1 MSSSEE
7 MLYVKGARIWI
18 PNEENVWEGAV
29 LEQDYTKDCKELNA
43 YKDAGHQQITI
54 KIKSANDLPPLR
66 NPTILIGQQDLTA
79 LSYLHE
85 PAVLHN
91 LKVRFRERQ
100 SIYTYCGII
109 LVAINPYAKLPLYG
123 PDIIRAYRGHSIGE
137 LEPHIFAL
145 AEEAY
150 TKLEREKCDLSI
162 IVSGESGAGKTVSA
176 KYAMRYFAAV
186 GGSES
191 ETQVER
197 KVLESSPIME
207 AFGNAK
213 TTRNDNS
220 SRFGKFTKLLFKNN
234 MGVMN
239 LTGATMQTY
248 LLEKS
253 RVVYQS
259 PGERNYHIFY
269 QLCSAREQH
278 PELMLDHQDKFNFLN
293 KGKSPDIER
302 VSDVD
307 QFKETVQAMSI
318 LGFGPTQISEILKI
332 LAGILHLGN
341 IQFVSQYKKDTNE
354 IDSDACDIMPN
365 DLPLHVTGDML
376 KIKADDLRK
385 WLITRQIESYHENV
399 LIPNNIA
406 AAESAKDALA
416 KHIYS
421 KLFQYIV
428 AVINKSLNSG
438 RKQSCF
444 IGVLDIYGFETF
456 DTNSFEQ
463 FCINYANE
471 KLQQQFNQ
479 HVFKLEQEEYLKEGI
494 VWTMI
499 DFYDNQPCIDMI
511 ESKLGVLD
519 LLDEE
524 CRMPKGSDESWAGKL
539 IEKCSKFP
547 HFEKPRFGTTSF
559 LVKHFSD
566 TVQYDVHGFLE
577 KNRDTV
583 SKELVNVVAQSEM
596 TLCKQLME
604 LEETDTLSEAKTTV
618 GGRVVISASK
628 QTLPVDKRKR
638 VTPSKQHKRSVG
650 SQFRDSLSLLIST
663 LHSTTPHYVRCIKPN
678 DDKVAFKWEASKI
691 VQQLRACG
699 VLETV
704 RISAAGFPSRWSY
717 HDFYTRYQL
726 LCHRKF
732 LNKSDLKS
740 SCQNIVTKWIHDE
753 EKYRFGNTQ
762 IFFRAGQ
769 VAYLEQVRMNLRKK
783 YIITVQSVV
792 RKFVYRMRY
801 QRIQRVVLGL
811 QTFARGYIARKKA
824 RAIREARAAL
834 IISKYARG
842 YVCRRR
848 FLKLRFSVCG
858 IQQYARGMLARHR
871 FKLAM
876 DNHRATQIQRFC
888 RGYLA
893 RQAYKKKLRSIIVC
907 QSAIRRFLARRL
919 FRKLKAE
926 AKTISH
932 IQNLYKGLENKI
944 ISLQQKIDELNKEN
958 TQLKLKTTA
967 IPVLKNQLEQK
978 KNIENQLK
986 QLKLLLEDKE
996 NALLAVDKQLEAERD
1011 EKMQLLEEKDHER
1024 EEWSKQKQTWR
1035 IENEELRKQV
1045 DEMIELAKKEEKGSL
1060 HRSRILSEV
1069 DVNEV
1074 HEAYQ
1079 RAKKDKDFLEGENY
1093 MLKEEISRLQKGNGN
1108 ATEYSN
1114 HTRSLSNAS
1123 SQNEEDFGYAS
1134 AKNTLEPKRM
1144 NQALTFDSNNQSSM
1158 ESFAKIEVTS
1168 TPKSEQTSLILKLR
1182 GILEEE
1188 KKKNKILVDQ
1198 MEKLM
1203 NKNKSTEDS
1212 LRVTELEVENEKI
1225 RHDYSL
1231 LRNSISRGV
1240 EMQELE
1246 AQQSAL
1252 QEELKRRRDE
1262 CIQLKAVLQQ
1272 QSQSLKSFGGAKP
1285 VRTDNTFQENSE
1297 LLEAFQAQK
1306 LVNRQLESELS
1317 ALTEENNAHLAEL
1330 SRQLDELRNEK
1341 AQLQTILQSGVED
1354 LDEANIEAIRQN
1366 ERYLRYELEKSYMEY
1381 TKLQEDMNVLTKKYE
1396 DAKRTIHTLTRRL
1409 RDHGI
1414 SSANPNQE
1422 DSKVVASVGKKKT
1435 HHYKGILKY
1444 NKGDLDKISQR
1455 LIVGLTPRVAIGL
1468 LPGLPAYIL
1477 FMCIRYTDLLNNDDN
1492 VQKLLAMFVN
1502 HMKKVHKFPC
1512 PTENRVLWLV
1522 NSLTLHNLLKQ
1533 YGNIEEYNRLNTPQQ
1548 NQQLLTNFD
1557 LSEYRKIIYDIIVG
1571 LYESLVKQV
1580 QGLIKQFVVP
1590 AVLDHDEIK
1599 NGQNQG
1605 NRRTISLD
1613 GSPEHAKVSAPRLL
1627 VNQLEHYYKQ
1637 FHFFGLHISYTE
1649 QIFYQLLYNI
1659 CAIAMNTLMLRGDI
1673 CMWETG
1679 MKIRYNVTCLEEW
1692 VREKKMSSDVT
1703 KPLAPL
1709 IDVSQLLQSR
1719 KTEQD
1724 VDSVYELCNS
1734 LTTAQVLKMIKSYN
1748 SDDCEREISSTF
1760 IEKLTDK
1767 LNNRNMARNYEFT
1780 MDQEFIHP
1788 VKVVYNYSD
1797 VKLEDIEIPKQLHLD
1812 EILIKI

>member
-1 MSSSEE
+1 MSNSEE
-7 MLYVKGARIWI
+7 MLYVKGARVWI
-18 PNEENVWEGAV
+18 PSEENVWEGAV
-29 LEQDYTKDCKELNA
+29 LEQDYSKDCNELNA
-43 YKDAGHQQITI
+43 YKDAGRQQITI

-66 NPTILIGQQDLTA
+66 NPTILIGQQDLSA

-91 LKVRFRERQ
+91 LKVRFKERQ

-109 LVAINPYAKLPLYG
+109 LVAINPYADLPLYG
-123 PDIIRAYRGHSIGE
+123 PDIIHAYRGHTIGE

-162 IVSGESGAGKTVSA
+162 VVSGESGAGKTVSA
-176 KYAMRYFAAV
+176 KYIMRYFAAV

-213 TTRNDNS
+213 TNRNDNS
-220 SRFGKFTKLLFKNN
+220 SRFGKFTKLLFKNF
-234 MGVMN
+234 MGVMH

-253 RVVYQS
+253 RVVHQS
-259 PGERNYHIFY
+259 LGERNYHIFY
-269 QLCSAREQH
+269 QICSARKQH
-278 PELMLDHQDKFNFLN
+278 PELMLDHQDKFHFLN
-293 KGKSPDIER
+293 KGKTPLIER
-302 VSDVD
+302 VSDAN
-307 QFKETVQAMSI
+307 QFKDTVQAMTI
-318 LGFGPTQISEILKI
+318 LGFGTTQIAEILKI
-332 LAGILHLGN
+332 LSGILHLGN
-341 IQFVSQYKKDTNE
+341 IHFVYKYKKD
-354 IDSDACDIMPN
+354 SDEADPDICDIKAN
-365 DLPLHVTGDML
+365 DLPLHICADML
-376 KIKADDLRK
+376 SIKANELHK
-385 WLITRQIESYHENV
+385 WLITRKIDSYHESV
-399 LIPNNIA
+399 LIPSNIA
-406 AAESAKDALA
+406 SAESTRDALA
-416 KHIYS
+416 KHIYF

-428 AVINKSLNSG
+428 AVINSSLNSG
-438 RKQSCF
+438 RKQNSF

-456 DTNSFEQ
+456 DINSFEQ

-499 DFYDNQPCIDMI
+499 DFYDNQPCIDLI
-511 ESKLGVLD
+511 ESKLGVFD

-539 IEKCSKFP
+539 IEKCK
-547 HFEKPRFGTTSF
+547 HFSQFEEPRFGRTSF

-583 SKELVNVVAQSEM
+583 SKELVSVLAQSDM
-596 TLCKQLME
+596 SLCKELME
-604 LEETDTLSEAKTTV
+604 LEETDTLSDAAKTTV
-618 GGRVVISASK
+618 VSGRTVISATK
-628 QTLPVDKRKR
+628 HVTTL
-638 VTPSKQHKRSVG
+638 SKQHKKTVG
-650 SQFRDSLSLLIST
+650 SQFRESLSLLIST
-663 LHSTTPHYVRCIKPN
+663 LHSTTPHYIRCIKPN
-678 DDKVAFKWEASKI
+678 DEKIAFKWEPSKI

-717 HDFYTRYQL
+717 QEFYIRYQL
-726 LCHRKF
+726 LCHRKNI
-732 LNKSDLKS
+732 NKSDLRS
-740 SCQNIVTKWIHDE
+740 SCENIVKNWIHDN

-769 VAYLEQVRMNLRKK
+769 VAFLEQVRMNLRKK
-783 YIITVQSVV
+783 YIITVQAVV
-792 RKFVYRMRY
+792 KKFVYQIRY
-801 QRIQRVVLGL
+801 QRIKCIVLGL
-811 QTFARGYIARKKA
+811 QRFSRGFIARKKA
-824 RAIREARAAL
+824 QKIRELRAAL
-834 IISKYARG
+834 VISKYVRG

-848 FLKLRFSVCG
+848 FVKLRLSVCG
-858 IQQYARGMLARHR
+858 IQQYARGMLTRQR
-871 FKLAM
+871 FKTAK
-876 DNHRATQIQRFC
+876 DNYKITQIQRFC

-893 RQAYKKKLRSIIVC
+893 RQSYCKKLHDIIVC
-907 QSAIRRFLARRL
+907 QSAIRRFLARRH
-919 FRKLKAE
+919 FKKLKTE

-944 ISLQQKIDELNKEN
+944 ISLQQKINELNKEN

-967 IPVLKNQLEQK
+967 IPMLKNQLEQK
-978 KNIENQLK
+978 KNIENQIK
-986 QLKLLLEDKE
+986 QLKLLIEDKD
-996 NALLAVDKQLEAERD
+996 NSLLILNKQLETERD
-1011 EKMQLLEEKDHER
+1011 EKMQLLEEKDNEKG
-1024 EEWSKQKQTWR
+1024 EWSKQKQTWR

-1045 DEMIELAKKEEKGSL
+1045 DEMIELAKKEEKDS
-1060 HRSRILSEV
+1060 RSQMLSEV
-1069 DVNEV
+1069 DINEV

-1079 RAKKDKDFLEGENY
+1079 QAKKDKDLLEGENY
-1093 MLKEEISRLQKGNGN
+1093 ILKEEISRLQKGNEN
-1108 ATEYSN
+1108 RTEYLN
-1114 HTRSLSNAS
+1114 HTRSLSNTS

-1134 AKNTLEPKRM
+1134 AKNTLDPKRSHHF
-1144 NQALTFDSNNQSSM
+1144 TFENNNQTSI
-1158 ESFAKIEVTS
+1158 ESFAKIEITS

-1188 KKKNKILVDQ
+1188 KKKNKMLVDQ
-1198 MEKLM
+1198 VEKLINR
-1203 NKNKSTEDS
+1203 NKCNEDS
-1212 LRVTELEVENEKI
+1212 LRVAELEVENEKI
-1225 RHDYSL
+1225 RYEYGL
-1231 LRNSISRGV
+1231 LRNSINQGV

-1252 QEELKRRRDE
+1252 QEELRRRRDE

-1272 QSQSLKSFGGAKP
+1272 QSQSIKSFGIAKP
-1285 VRTDNTFQENSE
+1285 TTVDSNFQENFE

-1306 LVNRQLESELS
+1306 LVNRQLESELN
-1317 ALTEENNAHLAEL
+1317 ALIEENNTHLAEL
-1330 SRQLDELRNEK
+1330 QGQIEELRSEKAHLQSILHMGVEELDE
-1341 AQLQTILQSGVED
+1341 SS
-1354 LDEANIEAIRQN
+1354 IESLRQN

-1381 TKLQEDMNVLTKKYE
+1381 TKLQEEMNAMTKKYE
-1396 DAKRTIHTLTRRL
+1396 DAKRNIHLLNRRL
-1409 RDHGI
+1409 RENGI
-1414 SSANPNQE
+1414 STVTPNQE
-1422 DSKVVASVGKKKT
+1422 ESKIVVSVVKT
-1435 HHYKGILKY
+1435 KSHHYKGILKY
-1444 NKGDLDKISQR
+1444 NKADLDKIYQR

-1468 LPGLPAYIL
+1468 LPGLPAFIL

-1502 HMKKVHKFPC
+1502 HMKKIHKFPC

-1571 LYESLVKQV
+1571 LYDSLVKQV

-1590 AVLDHDEIK
+1590 AILDHDEIK
-1599 NGQNQG
+1599 HGQNQG
-1605 NRRTISLD
+1605 NRRTMSLEISSENTKL
-1613 GSPEHAKVSAPRLL
+1613 SAPKLL

-1637 FHFFGLHISYTE
+1637 FQFFGLHISYIE

-1679 MKIRYNVTCLEEW
+1679 MKIRYNVTCLEDW
-1692 VREKKMSSDVT
+1692 IREKKMPLDVT

-1719 KTEQD
+1719 KSEQD

-1748 SDDCEREISSTF
+1748 SDDCEREISSAF

-1767 LNNRNMARNYEFT
+1767 LNKRNKARNNEFT

-1788 VKVVYNYSD
+1788 VKVIYNHSD

-1812 EILIKI
+1812 EILTKI